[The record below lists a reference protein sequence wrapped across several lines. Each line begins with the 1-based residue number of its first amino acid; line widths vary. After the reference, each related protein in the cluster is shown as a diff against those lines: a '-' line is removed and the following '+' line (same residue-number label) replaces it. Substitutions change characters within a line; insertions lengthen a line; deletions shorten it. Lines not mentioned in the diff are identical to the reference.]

1 MCCFLR
7 REVASSIG
15 RQKNN
20 DRIYEFLNKEAFEK
34 HYMEV
39 IYQMF
44 RTTLYKAKDDKRFAN
59 LRDKILKHYDNEVL
73 QKMLEYYN
81 FKQQKKPKQKEAI
94 KQITKPSLLIG
105 DNRSSLNKIRDNQI
119 NFIFTSPPYYNARIY
134 SDYVSYKAYLKAMQ
148 ETLK

>member
-1 MCCFLR
+1 MIMKSCKKC
-7 REVASSIG
+7 
-15 RQKNN
+15 
-20 DRIYEFLNKEAFEK
+20 LN
-34 HYMEV
+34 
-39 IYQMF
+39 II
-44 RTTLYKAKDDKRFAN
+44 
-59 LRDKILKHYDNEVL
+59 ILNSK
-73 QKMLEYYN
+73 
-81 FKQQKKPKQKEAI
+81 KKPKQKEAI